1 MSATDVLLAL
11 MALGVGCVL
20 AWRSGPVARVVLF
33 ASAMLVSAM
42 LFLPGS
48 QLTSIVGRDTT
59 RWLERLAS
67 TTPWPLS
74 DWMHFAI
81 FVWLGVLVW
90 LGRPDM
96 RGWKGWALM
105 VVLAVAAEAS
115 QGLAPD
121 REPRLDD
128 VLLNLAGGMAG
139 LLIGIAMAAT
149 LRFVRSGRAGAG
161 ERDR

>member
-11 MALGVGCVL
+11 MALGVGCIL
-20 AWRSGPVARVVLF
+20 AWGCGAGARLILF
-33 ASAMLVSAM
+33 ASAMVVSAM

-48 QLTSIVGRDTT
+48 QLTTLVGRDTT
-59 RWLERLAS
+59 RCLEQLAA

-74 DWMHFAI
+74 DWMHFVI
-81 FVWLGVLVW
+81 FVWLGMLLWV
-90 LGRPDM
+90 GRPDL

-105 VVLAVAAEAS
+105 VVLGVAAEVA

-121 REPRLDD
+121 REPRLND

-139 LLIGIAMAAT
+139 LVIGILLSSAIIWVRKG
-149 LRFVRSGRAGAG
+149 LRDARP
-161 ERDR
+161 ET